1 MLEILTIVLP
11 VFLLVGAGWTAARV
25 GGFPAS
31 AVEGLMSFAVRF
43 AVPVLLFGAMA
54 RLDLAQAFDRELLGA
69 FYAGSLSSFVVGI
82 ALARK
87 VWGRRPGEAVAL
99 GFCAMFS
106 NTLLLGVPI
115 LSRAEGGAEA
125 LPAAFAIIALHAP
138 IGYLVGIVTM
148 EIARR
153 DGSGPAQTIRRAA
166 TAIFSN
172 GLTLGIGAGLALNL
186 SGVAAPEFFMAA
198 VDMLGAAALPA
209 ALFGLGGALTGYRL
223 KAGLGEAAAMAG
235 LSIMLHPAIAF
246 LLGAFVF
253 ELPEAHLRAAVVL
266 AAMPTGMNG
275 YVFAAMYNRAQG
287 AAASTVLLGTA
298 ASVVTA
304 SFWLWLLG

>member
-1 MLEILTIVLP
+1 MLGILTTVLP
-11 VFLLVGAGWTAARV
+11 VFLLVGAGWLAARF

-31 AVEGLMSFAVRF
+31 AVAGLMSFAVRF

-54 RLDLAQAFDRELLGA
+54 RLDLAQAFDRDLLA
-69 FYAGSLSSFVVGI
+69 SFYAGSLSAFVLGI
-82 ALARK
+82 ALARTAF
-87 VWGRRPGEAVAL
+87 GRRPGEAVAL

-115 LSRAEGGAEA
+115 LSRAEGGADA

-138 IGYLVGIVTM
+138 VGYLVGIVTM
-148 EIARR
+148 ELSRR
-153 DGSGPAQTIRRAA
+153 DGAGALQTAQRAGK
-166 TAIFSN
+166 AIFSN
-172 GLTLGIGAGLALNL
+172 ALTLGIASGLALNL
-186 SGVAAPEFFMAA
+186 SGIAPPEFFMAA

-223 KAGLGEAAAMAG
+223 KEGLAEAATMAG
-235 LSIMLHPAIAF
+235 LSILLHPAIAW
-246 LLGAFVF
+246 LLGAVVF
-253 ELPEAHLRAAVVL
+253 DLPEAHLRAAVVL

-298 ASVVTA
+298 ASVLSAT
-304 SFWLWLLG
+304 FWLWLLG